1 MDIKY
6 QDLEATKGKVIK
18 MYSKN
23 PRRSIAATF
32 RVLRLQQ
39 SISYVGD
46 FPILSVI
53 VKTIID
59 LGILPTRFQVTY
71 ALSQLEEMEFN
82 SKKGKTELLNDL
94 LETLYVQTKQAK
106 NSLGKTKKQK
116 MTYTSS
122 Q

>member
-6 QDLEATKGKVIK
+6 QDLVATKGKVIK

-23 PRRSIAATF
+23 PRRSIATAF

-53 VKTIID
+53 VKTIIE
-59 LGILPTRFQVTY
+59 LEIHPTRFQVTY
-71 ALSQLEEMEFN
+71 ALNQLEEKEFW
-82 SKKGKTELLNDL
+82 SKKQMIELLNDL
-94 LETLYVQTKQAK
+94 MEPLYVQTKQAK
-106 NSLGKTKKQK
+106 NFLGETQKQK
-116 MTYTSS
+116 MTHTSS

>member
-6 QDLEATKGKVIK
+6 QDLVATKGKVIK

-23 PRRSIAATF
+23 PRRSIAAAF

-53 VKTIID
+53 VKTIIE
-59 LGILPTRFQVTY
+59 LEIHPTRFQVTY
-71 ALSQLEEMEFN
+71 ALNQLEEKEFW
-82 SKKGKTELLNDL
+82 SKKQMIELLNDL
-94 LETLYVQTKQAK
+94 MEPLYVQTKQAK
-106 NSLGKTKKQK
+106 NFLGKTQKQK
-116 MTYTSS
+116 MTHTSS

>member
-6 QDLEATKGKVIK
+6 QDLVATKGKVIK

-32 RVLRLQQ
+32 RALRLQQ

-46 FPILSVI
+46 FPILSLI
-53 VKTIID
+53 VKTIIA
-59 LGILPTRFQVTY
+59 LGIHPTRFETTY
-71 ALSQLEEMEFN
+71 ALNQLEEKEFW
-82 SKKGKTELLNDL
+82 SKKEKSQLLNDL
-94 LETLYVQTKQAK
+94 FDPMYVQSKQQK
-106 NSLGKTKKQK
+106 NSQGETKKQK
-116 MTYTSS
+116 VTHTSS